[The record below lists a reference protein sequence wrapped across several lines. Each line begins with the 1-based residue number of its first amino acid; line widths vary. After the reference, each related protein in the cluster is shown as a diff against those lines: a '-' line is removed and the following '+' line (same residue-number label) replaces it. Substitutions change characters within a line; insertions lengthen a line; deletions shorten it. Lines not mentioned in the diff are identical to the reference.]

1 MLRHANR
8 PLPLPFPAPQV
19 EAVSPAAAAGSGKW
33 VGESQAA
40 ELTAHRLD
48 ADAVLLRTTV
58 FGPGTSGRV
67 VDLGAC
73 RALRLPPR
81 ATGQCDEQQPACFR
95 SLRRI
100 HCIVAGLTHSQNA
113 ICRFKLRLTRLP
125 LPLPCHSGRAGVL
138 ARGPRRHHCGHLL
151 QPPEQGAHLEQRVS
165 LPAAAN
171 GHRAACHSAGS
182 CGFELAV
189 PTFAW
194 LCFIRL
200 QSKPH
205 VPCPHML

>member
-100 HCIVAGLTHSQNA
+100 HCIVAGLTHSQ
-113 ICRFKLRLTRLP
+113 TP
-125 LPLPCHSGRAGVL
+125 
-138 ARGPRRHHCGHLL
+138 
-151 QPPEQGAHLEQRVS
+151 
-165 LPAAAN
+165 
-171 GHRAACHSAGS
+171 SAGS
-182 CGFELAV
+182 NLGSPGCPSPSLATAGALACWHEGPADITV
-189 PTFAW
+189 GTCYSP
-194 LCFIRL
+194 L
-200 QSKPH
+200 SKAPIWSSG
-205 VPCPHML
+205 